1 MKKITAKEIALSGL
15 TAALAVIAVVLS
27 HFVGVMTLT
36 FLALSS
42 VVLTLPMMGGSLR
55 GAVLAYVAAA
65 GLSFLFVGYVP
76 VMPFVI
82 LFGPYPILDHL
93 LRKYLKKRLL
103 YLPIEIAFAIGAF
116 VACYFAIG
124 LTLADFPLVDTLPT
138 AGKWAVILVLL
149 TAVFVIFHFAFT
161 ALYDLLEKR
170 LSRVLKKQ

>member
-1 MKKITAKEIALSGL
+1 M
-15 TAALAVIAVVLS
+15 TAAFAVIAVVLS

-42 VVLTLPMMGGSLR
+42 VVLTLPMMGGSFR

-65 GLSFLFVGYVP
+65 GLSFLFVGYIS

-82 LFGPYPILDHL
+82 VFGPYPLLDYL
-93 LRKYLKKRLL
+93 LRKYLKKRLFV
-103 YLPIEIAFAIGAF
+103 LPLEIVFANGAF

-124 LTLADFPLVDTLPT
+124 LTLADFPLVDSLST

-149 TAVFVIFHFAFT
+149 TSVFVIFHFAFT
-161 ALYDLLEKR
+161 SLYDLLERR